1 MAETVLVVE
10 DDPSILRGLQMNLGL
25 EGFRTVCAHD
35 GEEALAMM
43 RSHKPDLMLLDLML
57 PKLGGLEVIK
67 RLRVDDPDT
76 PIIVLSAKDQEGDKV
91 LALSL
96 GADDYVTKPFSI
108 VEVIARI
115 RVALRRR
122 RRAKGGGADSGTRF
136 GVVELD
142 VAGRRILV
150 EGSEVDSTAREF
162 DLLLLLAL
170 APGHRLLARAADA
183 AGVGAE
189 PLRHRAHRRQLHR
202 PPARQDRGRPRR
214 AQAHRDGARR
224 RLSLQP
230 VIDLQWADVSVRA
243 IRA

>member
-1 MAETVLVVE
+1 MMAETVLIVE

-43 RSHKPDLMLLDLML
+43 RSHKPDVMLLDLML
-57 PKLGGLEVIK
+57 PRLGGLDVIK

-76 PIIVLSAKDQEGDKV
+76 PVIVLSAKDQEGDKV

-96 GADDYVTKPFSI
+96 GADDYVTKPFSV
-108 VEVIARI
+108 VEVIARL

-122 RRAKGGGADSGTRF
+122 RRAKQGGGGESGTRF

-142 VAGRRILV
+142 VAGRRIMV

-162 DLLLLLAL
+162 DLLLFLHTH
-170 APGHRLLARAADA
+170 PGTVFSREQLMQQVWGPNHFGTVRTVDNFIARLRAKIEDDPDRPKHIETVR
-183 AGVGAE
+183 GVGYRFN
-189 PLRHRAHRRQLHR
+189 P
-202 PPARQDRGRPRR
+202 
-214 AQAHRDGARR
+214 
-224 RLSLQP
+224 
-230 VIDLQWADVSVRA
+230 
-243 IRA
+243 

>member
-1 MAETVLVVE
+1 MTETVLVVE

-25 EGFRTVCAHD
+25 EGFRTICAHD
-35 GEEALAMM
+35 GEEGLAMM
-43 RSHKPDLMLLDLML
+43 RSHKPDLVLLDLML

-67 RLRVDDPDT
+67 QLRVHDPDT

-122 RRAKGGGADSGTRF
+122 RRAKVGGVEAAARF

-162 DLLLLLAL
+162 DLLLFLHTH
-170 APGHRLLARAADA
+170 PGTVFSREQLMQQVWGPNHFGTVRTVDNFIARLRAKIEDDPDQPKHIETVR
-183 AGVGAE
+183 GVGYRFN
-189 PLRHRAHRRQLHR
+189 P
-202 PPARQDRGRPRR
+202 
-214 AQAHRDGARR
+214 
-224 RLSLQP
+224 
-230 VIDLQWADVSVRA
+230 
-243 IRA
+243 